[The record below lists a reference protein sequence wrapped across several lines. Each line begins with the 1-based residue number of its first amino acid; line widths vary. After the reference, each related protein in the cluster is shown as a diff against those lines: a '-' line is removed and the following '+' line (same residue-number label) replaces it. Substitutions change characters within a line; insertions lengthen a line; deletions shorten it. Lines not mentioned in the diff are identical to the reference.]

1 MESAAETQQAGIGQ
15 FFNPG
20 VLFNKLIQEFDRLDV
35 EWNNTRDSDGNLVR
49 NAPVLSEDNY
59 VVDLQ
64 KAKQVVEVLDEVL
77 SSYFEVPLFEVDG
90 VKVVEVHPVFQQ
102 LRALSVALN
111 DVSKSKFATNFP
123 YSLTKEGQDLTDAQ
137 ESHLKHLIGL
147 VDRIKENTNTWR
159 DAENKEKGFK
169 LHRKCTTQETFKIL
183 CKNVSVRF
191 KEAPVDAKKL
201 HQLYYNH

>member
-35 EWNNTRDSDGNLVR
+35 EWNNTPDSDGNLVR
-49 NAPVLSEDNY
+49 KAPVLSEDNY

-64 KAKQVVEVLDEVL
+64 KAKQVVKVLDEVL
-77 SSYFEVPLFEVDG
+77 GSYFEVPLFEVDG

-111 DVSKSKFATNFP
+111 YVSESKFATNFP
-123 YSLTKEGQDLTDAQ
+123 YSLTKQGQKLTCVQ
-137 ESHLKHLIGL
+137 KLHLKQLIGL
-147 VDRIKENTNTWR
+147 VDLIERDTNTWR
-159 DAENKEKGFK
+159 DAENKEKGYK
-169 LHRKCTTQETFKIL
+169 VHPRCTIQEACEIL

-201 HQLYYNH
+201 LQLYYNH